1 MRLFAFGLGYS
12 ALALVRHH
20 RHRFEAIAGTVR
32 EPDKAVALAPEG
44 VAALVPGRDDAAIRE
59 KLQGADAL
67 LLSAAPDREGDPG
80 IRLLGPWISASRIR
94 WIGYLST
101 TGVYGDCGGAWIDE
115 TAPARPQSEASHQ
128 RLAAETAW
136 LRLGA
141 ETGRAVQVFRLS
153 GIYGP
158 GRNALANVAR
168 GTAHRIVKPGQ
179 VFNRIHVEDI
189 AAILIASLARPRAGG
204 IYNVADDEPAPAQDV
219 VAYAARLLGREPP
232 PEIPFRDARLSPIA
246 ARFYAENKRI
256 LNHLIKDE
264 LGIRL
269 KYPTYREGLD
279 ALFAAGEGRAA
290 E

>member
-12 ALALVRHH
+12 ALALARHH
-20 RHRFEAIAGTVR
+20 REHFAAIAGTVR
-32 EPDKAVALAPEG
+32 APEKAAALAAEG
-44 VAALVPGRDDAAIRE
+44 MAALVPGRDDAAIRE
-59 KLQGADAL
+59 ELQSADAL
-67 LLSAAPDREGDPG
+67 LLSAAPDAEGDPG
-80 IRLLGPWISASRIR
+80 IRLLGPWIPTSRIR

-115 TAPARPQSEASHQ
+115 TAPARPQSEASEQ
-128 RLAAETAW
+128 RLAAERAW
-136 LRLGA
+136 LSLGA
-141 ETGRAVQVFRLS
+141 ETGRAVQIFRLS

-189 AAILIASLARPRAGG
+189 AAVLIASLARPRGGG

-256 LNHLIKDE
+256 RNRLIKDE